1 MTSRKKRRSI
11 EVLYLSAKLH
21 FIAKERSVHFM
32 NKARAMIAGNGN
44 FTRLKGLLS
53 LQSLHA
59 KYDNQIGCVTVNN
72 DEQRM
77 TEFEHNLRPN
87 PQRDIH
93 IHPATLTMLPQTE
106 KQCCTKMKLLRH
118 FIEHPNLSEKILNSD
133 VPVTED

>member
-1 MTSRKKRRSI
+1 MTSRKEGRSI
-11 EVLYLSAKLH
+11 EVLHLSAKLH
-21 FIAKERSVHFM
+21 FIAKERSARFM

-44 FTRLKGLLS
+44 FTRLRGLLS
-53 LQSLHA
+53 SHA
-59 KYDNQIGCVTVNN
+59 KYDNRIGCVTVNN
-72 DEQRM
+72 DEHGM

-93 IHPATLTMLPQTE
+93 LHPPTLTMLPQTE

-118 FIEHPNLSEKILNSD
+118 FVEHPNLSEKILNSD